1 MRDICQSVPHRVHPA
16 ERMGPGIEEVIGNPV
31 VMVMMMTRN
40 DNVKIV

>member
-1 MRDICQSVPHRVHPA
+1 VPSWVHPA

-31 VMVMMMTRN
+31 VMVMMTRN